1 MSFIRKTG
9 IGIKWLASLLIF
21 VSVVSLMPARKIIA
35 TEGGIAEDIAIIV
48 WESCRSDE
56 IRKTLPSEY
65 IAYACGMEPWEFD
78 YMARVIQAESN
89 GSRDYSDFEDK
100 VLIAAVIL
108 NRVRSGQF
116 PNSISGV
123 LDQSGQFTTTSNGY
137 CNTSSSE
144 SSRWA
149 VVIAERRLL
158 SGEIPD
164 NLLYFNCLGFAPGFE
179 PYCYEGGNYFS
190 LG

>member
-1 MSFIRKTG
+1 
-9 IGIKWLASLLIF
+9 
-21 VSVVSLMPARKIIA
+21 MPARKIIA
-35 TEGGIAEDIAIIV
+35 TEGGVAEDIAIIV

-65 IAYACGMEPWEFD
+65 IAYACGMEPWEFS
-78 YMARVIQAESN
+78 YISSVIQAESN

-123 LDQSGQFTTTSNGY
+123 LDQSGQFTTTNNGY
-137 CNTSSSE
+137 CSTSSSE

-164 NLLYFNCLGFAPGFE
+164 NLLYFNCIGFAPGFE

>member
-1 MSFIRKTG
+1 M
-9 IGIKWLASLLIF
+9 
-21 VSVVSLMPARKIIA
+21 
-35 TEGGIAEDIAIIV
+35 
-48 WESCRSDE
+48 
-56 IRKTLPSEY
+56 TLPSEY
-65 IAYACGMEPWEFD
+65 IAYNCGMEPWEYD
-78 YMARVIQAESN
+78 YISSVIQAESN

-137 CNTSSSE
+137 CSTSSSE

-149 VVIAERRLL
+149 VVIAQRRLL
-158 SGEIPD
+158 AGEIPS
-164 NLLYFNCLGFAPGFE
+164 NLLYFNCVGYNYGT
-179 PYCYEGGNYFS
+179 PYGCYGGNYFMTA
-190 LG
+190 